1 MKISGGQIQ
10 RIGLARALFNNPDI
24 LILDEFTSSLDLSTE
39 KKLMTT
45 LQKIKNDKLIIII
58 THREQTIKFSDN
70 VLDLTRKDS

>member
-1 MKISGGQIQ
+1 M
-10 RIGLARALFNNPDI
+10 N
-24 LILDEFTSSLDLSTE
+24 FTSSLDLSTE

-70 VLDLTRKDS
+70 VLDLTRKDYDSCFSNRN